1 MCVQGL
7 GPGVGCWVLGPR
19 LACVAPHLP
28 VWVSSYRSGFIGRA
42 SSATD
47 SECSSL
53 ECLHP
58 MHRMYSVFLCLLGN
72 RCTTERCCS
81 TTTRSTTLATL
92 AFAPAA
98 SPATWT
104 ATATLVRIVSCV
116 WAGDRAPY
124 AFAASVCWKTLP
136 LQSGVTGLS
145 AEVVCRP
152 RLVAGPDIHPLS
164 SLLAAGFSCVRSCL
178 PVRITS
184 LFLTR

>member
-1 MCVQGL
+1 MACCQRCQCYTVGYPL
-7 GPGVGCWVLGPR
+7 PALSRMSAPFHKLFSLSVERLRVASACAYKGWAGVGCLGAWSW
-19 LACVAPHLP
+19 LVCVAPHL
-28 VWVSSYRSGFIGRA
+28 WVSSYRSGFIGRA

-47 SECSSL
+47 SEGSSL

-104 ATATLVRIVSCV
+104 ATATLVRIVS
-116 WAGDRAPY
+116 
-124 AFAASVCWKTLP
+124 L
-136 LQSGVTGLS
+136 
-145 AEVVCRP
+145 
-152 RLVAGPDIHPLS
+152 
-164 SLLAAGFSCVRSCL
+164 CL
-178 PVRITS
+178 GR
-184 LFLTR
+184 